1 MFELLSPISLLALS
15 AVALPLILH
24 LRKDRKSKVLLVGS
38 VSLFPKEAR
47 FRGKRRRISEWL
59 LLALRMLLVALLAL
73 LLARPVWR
81 TRPAQTGGWLLIDP
95 GAYTQR
101 KQLVDSLLRT
111 GYELHAFE
119 RGFPVIAAG
128 DTPLAPAS
136 DTAMA
141 PAAYAASYWSL
152 AALVQRQSPPG
163 ISLYVLTTNQ
173 LSLFKG
179 PRPVIEP
186 RLHWNTY
193 PSVVQNPADTGLSI
207 TAYGDDRRYIEAAA
221 KALAQYTGRKL
232 TVTALP
238 PGGILPDKQ
247 DWLFWLS
254 TQPLPPGKKA
264 THLFRYEPGKDR
276 GDNASIDFGEAR
288 NLVAQPVSLYRI
300 VSAGNAPTGAIPAMA
315 APPVATTAR
324 AVWQDP
330 WGNPLLTS
338 DDTTLHFYSRL
349 DPAWNDLVWSPSFPA
364 ILARLLYTRSDFGT
378 IDATQLLPDGAAG
391 DTKHA
396 GTTDLSHVLWLA
408 AFILFILERVLARKE
423 GRDAA

>member
-73 LLARPVWR
+73 LLAKPVWR
-81 TRPAQTGGWLLIDP
+81 STRAQTGGWLLIDP
-95 GAYTQR
+95 GAYAGR
-101 KQLVDSLLRT
+101 RALVDSLLRA

-128 DTPLAPAS
+128 DTPLAPGS
-136 DTAMA
+136 YTAMA
-141 PAAYAASYWSL
+141 PTAYWSL
-152 AALVQRQSPPG
+152 AALVQRQSPAG

-186 RLHWNTY
+186 RLHWDTY
-193 PSVVQNPADTGLSI
+193 PSVIQTPADTGLSI
-207 TAYGDDRRYIEAAA
+207 TAYGDDRRYVEAAV

-232 TVTALP
+232 TVTDVP
-238 PGGILPDKQ
+238 SGGTIPDKQ

-264 THLFRYEPGKDR
+264 THLFRYEPGKDL

-288 NLVAQPVSLYRI
+288 RLVAQPVSLYRI
-300 VSAGNAPTGAIPAMA
+300 VSVGNASVGAIPTA
-315 APPVATTAR
+315 ATAPR
-324 AVWQDP
+324 ALWQDS
-330 WGNPLLTS
+330 WGGPLLTS
-338 DDTTLHFYSRL
+338 DDTTFHFYSRL

-364 ILARLLYTRSDFGT
+364 ILARLLYPRSDFGT
-378 IDATQLLPDGAAG
+378 IDATQLLPDGAAT
-391 DTKHA
+391 DTRRPD
-396 GTTDLSHVLWLA
+396 TTDLSHVLWLA
-408 AFILFILERVLARKE
+408 AFILFILERVLARRE
-423 GRDAA
+423 GRDVA